1 MVARNERRSMTDAG
15 SYRENAET
23 CAAFADRARSPRDR
37 AAWLLMS
44 SAWLELAVMRE
55 YGFCRTPDAMT
66 LAPFREIRRSVPAIC
81 ADMEPRSKL
90 GADAAA

>member
-1 MVARNERRSMTDAG
+1 MTDAG

-23 CAAFADRARSPRDR
+23 CAAFADSARSPRDR

-55 YGFCRTPDAMT
+55 HGACRTPDAMT
-66 LAPFREIRRSVPAIC
+66 APPFREPRRSVPAVC
-81 ADMEPRSKL
+81 ADTQPRSNL